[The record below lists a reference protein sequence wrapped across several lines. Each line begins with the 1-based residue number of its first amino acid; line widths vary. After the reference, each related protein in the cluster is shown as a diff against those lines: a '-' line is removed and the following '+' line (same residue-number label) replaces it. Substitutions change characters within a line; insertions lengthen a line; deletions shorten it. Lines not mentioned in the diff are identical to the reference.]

1 VNAGIALLALLIE
14 RVFGYPAG
22 LARILAH
29 PVIWIGSLIGRLEA
43 ALNDAKLS
51 AARRRRNG
59 TLMLGLVLIVCGLP
73 ALALAIALRSSPF
86 GWLLEALFATPWL
99 AQKELGRSVQAV
111 SDALDRSLVGG
122 RKAVAEI
129 VGRDTSELD
138 RGGVA
143 RAAIESL
150 AENTSDGVVAPVFW
164 LLLLGLPGLVL
175 YKAINTADSMVGH
188 RDARY
193 LEFGW
198 ASARLDD
205 LVNLV
210 PARLT
215 ALLFA
220 FAAMFVGGSDGAA
233 ALRAAWRDAP
243 RHVSPNA
250 GWPEAAMAGALG
262 FGLGGPKSYDGRRI
276 DLPKMGDGRVP
287 EPADI
292 GRALQLYRVALLV
305 LYVAVALIAFL
316 LFR

>member
-1 VNAGIALLALLIE
+1 
-14 RVFGYPAG
+14 
-22 LARILAH
+22 
-29 PVIWIGSLIGRLEA
+29 
-43 ALNDAKLS
+43 
-51 AARRRRNG
+51 
-59 TLMLGLVLIVCGLP
+59 
-73 ALALAIALRSSPF
+73 
-86 GWLLEALFATPWL
+86 
-99 AQKELGRSVQAV
+99 VQAV
-111 SDALDRSLVGG
+111 SDALERSLVAG

-143 RAAIESL
+143 RAGIESL

-220 FAAMFVGGSDGAA
+220 FAAMFVGGSEGAA

-243 RHVSPNA
+243 SHVSPNA

-262 FGLGGPKSYDGRRI
+262 LVLGGPKSYDGRKI